1 MLTVSALTAMRA
13 HAQEARRAGRRIGFV
28 PTMGALHAGHLA
40 LVTAARAR
48 SDIVVLSVFVN
59 PLQFG
64 PGEDFARYPRDLQR
78 DTTLAAAGGV
88 DVLWAPSRDA
98 IYPEAPQVTV
108 VPGPAGDRL
117 EGAIRPG
124 HFGGV
129 LTVVL
134 KLFGVVQPDVAVF
147 GRKDFQ
153 QAALVRR
160 MVRELNL
167 PIDLVVSPTIREPD
181 GLALS
186 SRNVYLD
193 AVARAAAAAL
203 PRALAF
209 GVEAF
214 RSGERNA
221 GALVGGARRVLEAE
235 RGLTVDYVACVGP
248 DDLDPLVLADERA
261 VLAVAARAGGTR
273 LIDNVVLGAG
283 LEEDLR
289 VAG

>member
-1 MLTVSALTAMRA
+1 MLSISALTAMREYV
-13 HAQEARRAGRRIGFV
+13 QEARRAGRRIGFV
-28 PTMGALHAGHLA
+28 PTMGALHAGHLSLIA
-40 LVTAARAR
+40 AARER
-48 SDIVVLSVFVN
+48 SDVVVLSVFVN

-78 DTTLAAAGGV
+78 DTALAAAGGV
-88 DVLWAPSRDA
+88 DVLWAPSRGA
-98 IYPEAPQVTV
+98 MYPEAPQVTV

-117 EGAIRPG
+117 EGAVRPS

-134 KLFGVVQPDVAVF
+134 KLFELVQPDVAVF

-160 MVRELNL
+160 MVRDLNL
-167 PIDLVVSPTIREPD
+167 PLDLVVAPTVREPD

-186 SRNVYLD
+186 SRNVYLGTE
-193 AVARAAAAAL
+193 ARAAAAAL
-203 PRALAF
+203 PRALAH

-214 RSGERNA
+214 RGGERNA
-221 GALVGGARRVLEAE
+221 ATLAAGARSVLDAE
-235 RGLTVDYVACVGP
+235 RRLAVDYTACVS
-248 DDLDPLVLADERA
+248 DDLEPQTSADERS
-261 VLAVAARAGGTR
+261 VLVVAARAAGTR
-273 LIDNVVLGAG
+273 LIDNVVLGEG
-283 LEEDLR
+283 LEEDFR

>member
-1 MLTVSALTAMRA
+1 MLSVSALTAMRA

-221 GALVGGARRVLEAE
+221 AALADGARTVLDAE
-235 RGLTVDYVACVGP
+235 RGLTVDYAACVA
-248 DDLDPLVLADERA
+248 DDLEPQVSADERS
-261 VLAVAARAGGTR
+261 VLVVAARAAGTR
-273 LIDNVVLGAG
+273 LIDNVVLGEG
-283 LEEDLR
+283 LEEDIR

>member
-1 MLTVSALTAMRA
+1 MLSVSALTAMRA

-160 MVRELNL
+160 MVRDLNL

-203 PRALAF
+203 PRALAC

-214 RSGERNA
+214 RGGERDA

-235 RGLTVDYVACVGP
+235 RGLTVDYAACVA
-248 DDLDPLVLADERA
+248 DDLEPQVSADERS
-261 VLAVAARAGGTR
+261 VLVVAARAAGTR
-273 LIDNVVLGAG
+273 LIDNVVLGEG
-283 LEEDLR
+283 LEEDIR

>member
-160 MVRELNL
+160 MVRDLNL
-167 PIDLVVSPTIREPD
+167 PIDLVVSPTIREAD

-235 RGLTVDYVACVGP
+235 RGLTVDYAACVA
-248 DDLDPLVLADERA
+248 DDLEPQVSADERS
-261 VLAVAARAGGTR
+261 VLVVAARAAGTR
-273 LIDNVVLGAG
+273 LIDNVVLGEG
-283 LEEDLR
+283 LEEDIR

>member
-134 KLFGVVQPDVAVF
+134 KLFGLVQPDVAVF

-167 PIDLVVSPTIREPD
+167 PIDLVVSPTIREAD

-193 AVARAAAAAL
+193 PAARAAAAAL
-203 PRALAF
+203 PRALAC

-214 RSGERNA
+214 RGGERDA

-235 RGLTVDYVACVGP
+235 RGLTVDYAACVA
-248 DDLDPLVLADERA
+248 DDLEPQVSADERS
-261 VLAVAARAGGTR
+261 VLVVAARAAGTR
-273 LIDNVVLGAG
+273 LIDNVVLGEG
-283 LEEDLR
+283 LEEDIR

>member
-1 MLTVSALTAMRA
+1 MLSVSALTAMRA

-160 MVRELNL
+160 MVRDLNL